1 MHSII
6 LAFIAVYLKLQVAS
20 LIKLCYEKVELNRKR
35 TMAKISPLEFMRQ
48 VRQEV
53 SKVTW
58 PSRKETIITSVMV
71 FLMVFICAVFFLI
84 VDRILSWGVSLILG
98 IGA

>member
-1 MHSII
+1 M
-6 LAFIAVYLKLQVAS
+6 A
-20 LIKLCYEKVELNRKR
+20 R
-35 TMAKISPLEFMRQ
+35 TSPLEFIRQ

-58 PSRKETIITSVMV
+58 PSRKETIVTTILV

-84 VDRILSWGVSLILG
+84 IDRILSWGVHLILG
-98 IGA
+98 MGA

>member
-1 MHSII
+1 
-6 LAFIAVYLKLQVAS
+6 
-20 LIKLCYEKVELNRKR
+20 
-35 TMAKISPLEFMRQ
+35 MAKILPLELTRQ
-48 VRQEV
+48 VRQEI

-58 PSRKETIITSVMV
+58 PSRKETVTTTILV

-84 VDRILSWGVSLILG
+84 VDRFLSMGVSFILG